1 MAAVGH
7 GTDRRPEPEPPT
19 AGEATPHRWSSGARI
34 LLAAAVVVLILGAAA
49 VAVIVADPHR
59 LGMASSG
66 APDGTGPDGV
76 GPDGVR
82 PDGTGPD
89 GAGPDDAQPD
99 SRQPDDGRPGAD
111 RSDGAGRSAGAAEP
125 TGRGGVAPGGD
136 GAAAAGQTMTAPLAG
151 RRQATFVLVDG
162 LSSFDLRV
170 ADLGDDLYRISS
182 PAGSGVAPRPA
193 VLGERV
199 QLGVVATGASGE
211 RAVRVHLNERV
222 DWRLQL
228 SGGVSSQVLDLTRA
242 RLLGVELGG
251 GSSRTELLLP
261 TPNGTTTVRLTAGTS
276 QLDVRVPG
284 EPPVRVRVGTG
295 AGSVVVR
302 DERWAGVAA
311 GALLSTPGWD
321 RSADRLY
328 LDLVAG
334 ASSVTVAS
342 STR

>member
-1 MAAVGH
+1 MVAVGH
-7 GTDRRPEPEPPT
+7 GTDRQPGPEPPT
-19 AGEATPHRWSSGARI
+19 ADEATPQRWSSEARI

-59 LGMASSG
+59 LGMAYSG
-66 APDGTGPDGV
+66 APDGAG
-76 GPDGVR
+76 

-89 GAGPDDAQPD
+89 GAG
-99 SRQPDDGRPGAD
+99 S
-111 RSDGAGRSAGAAEP
+111 SAGAAEP

-136 GAAAAGQTMTAPLAG
+136 GAAAVGQTMTAPLAG

-182 PAGSGVAPRPA
+182 PAGSGVVPRPA

-199 QLGVVATGASGE
+199 QLGVVATGTSGE

-222 DWRLQL
+222 DWRLHL

-242 RLLGVELGG
+242 RLLGMELGG

-261 TPNGTTTVRLTAGTS
+261 PLNGTTTVRLTAGTS